1 MMQDKIYS
9 GNKVVLSD
17 DGYFTDALIWSQSIA
32 REIAREENI
41 ELTDKHLAI
50 IEFLRARYFRGETIS
65 IRSIKQSG
73 IIDVKTFYIIFPG
86 APLKKASRIAG
97 LPKPTSC
104 V

>member
-1 MMQDKIYS
+1 MQDKIYS
-9 GNKVVLSD
+9 GNKVILSD
-17 DGYFTDALIWSQSIA
+17 DGYFTDAIIWNQTMA
-32 REIAREENI
+32 YEIAKEENV

-50 IEFLRARYFRGETIS
+50 IEFLRARYLRGETIS
-65 IRSIKQSG
+65 IRSVNQSG
-73 IIDVKTFYIIFPG
+73 IMDVKTFYLMFPG